1 MEATK
6 YDLVFFLD
14 IPMSLKLMG
23 MTALCYTNYNTKKFL
38 ELFTYFKTFYWS
50 IVDLQCFITF
60 CCMAK

>member
-23 MTALCYTNYNTKKFL
+23 MTALCYTNYNTKKFWS
-38 ELFTYFKTFYWS
+38 YFLTLKLS
-50 IVDLQCFITF
+50 IGV
-60 CCMAK
+60 